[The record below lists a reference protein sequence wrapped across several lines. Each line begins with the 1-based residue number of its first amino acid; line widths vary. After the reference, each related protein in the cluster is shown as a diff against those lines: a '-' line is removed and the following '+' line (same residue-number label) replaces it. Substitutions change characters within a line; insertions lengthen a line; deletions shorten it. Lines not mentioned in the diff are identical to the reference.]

1 MKKKGFGKKI
11 LAGALAFVML
21 AGSFATLAPA
31 VSSAAGYRDPI
42 SEDDMPLKLRYDSP
56 ASHGV
61 GTALENIS
69 DCQGSNSPSKI
80 TQNVND
86 DWERW
91 SLPLGNG
98 YFGVNV
104 FGRTDSER
112 LTIADKTLFNQYG
125 SWTNNLGGLNTFS
138 ETYIDFGH
146 AESGISDY
154 ERTLDLRTALSSV
167 EYTYGGVK
175 YTREYFT
182 SYPDKA
188 LVVRLRASEGG
199 KLSFTLRPTIPYE
212 QDKAYD
218 STFVKDTNNTA
229 SKEGTVVSKVT
240 DGVGEIE
247 LSGTMGCYGT
257 DFVGLYR
264 VYTADGTVSAGTTTT
279 SHRHSDGSTHEDI
292 DGTIRV
298 EGASDAYIVLTL
310 GTDYE
315 LSSEIFTADRA
326 NKPTQTTDLAY
337 AREKVNGY
345 LSAITART
353 EGKTYE
359 AGYEALKDAHLA
371 DYQNLF
377 GRVTLNLA
385 CSEDDMVKTT
395 DALLAAYKAGEG
407 STYLEALYFQYGR
420 YLLIAS
426 SRKGALP
433 AHLQGA
439 WNRYNYSP
447 WSSGYWH
454 NINVQMN
461 YWPAFSTNL
470 AETFES
476 YVDYNAA
483 YLEQAKKNADALI
496 RQYYPD
502 KNGADGGNGWALHH
516 GAYPYGVN
524 GDRSAGNI
532 GFTTQLFWEYY
543 AYTQDKSALA
553 NVVYPVLAEAAR
565 YITKV
570 VVKDAEGNYLV
581 EYCDSPEQYKDGAWY
596 YTSGTTYAQTF
607 AYLNNYHTLLAAKEA
622 GIDIT
627 DSAVLSEEENKILA
641 TVMEQLDHYDPILV
655 GLSGQIKE
663 FREEEYYGDIGE
675 YKHRHISQLVG
686 LYPGDIINSTTPAW
700 LDAAKYSLTE
710 RGDEATG
717 WGVAHRLNLR
727 ARTKDGNR
735 TYKLLQ
741 QLLKNNTAT
750 NLWDLHPPFQ
760 IDGNFGG
767 TAGISEMLLQSHE
780 GYIEPLAAIPDA
792 WADGSYTGLVARG
805 NFTVGARWADGA
817 LNAVDIT
824 SGAGGTCRI
833 KADGITSV
841 RVTTASGKSVSAKVS
856 GGILSFETVAGET
869 YLLSGF
875 SKLTKSNPVTSL
887 DAVYTATGPVTLTFG
902 KVNGAVSYN
911 IYKAVG
917 NASDYTFLANT
928 AENAYTDRRATE
940 EMTSRATYAVTAIN
954 ADGVESERSL
964 AYIIPTDTEA
974 KINRLTAC
982 VTESGELQV
991 TVDAT
996 TATAKYKLYSKNQS
1010 SDAWTLVTESGYP
1023 VLFCTYD
1030 AAKTYGVSLI
1040 NYFDGTET
1048 AVTTVVD
1055 FNSTGDVGY
1064 SPSNLLKGKT
1074 FVPTAAALA
1083 TVHAPAYGYATL
1095 TDGSMDPKTGR
1106 FSTRTAATSL
1116 FDATATLDGAYLLS
1130 ELRLYDFGP
1139 SMTACNYAGR
1149 DMKIEVS
1156 RLGVWTTVWE
1166 GTNADMLKL
1175 RTKDADGTM
1184 CLAFDL
1190 GVVEADAIRLSS
1202 TAPMPNMSI
1211 SIYEL
1216 RLSGIYL
1223 EGAAS
1228 LITKDNIFEGK
1239 TFTAGAQ
1246 ATKLQIGN
1254 YGKLT
1259 DGVYAFVENG
1269 KEVAKD
1275 YSNRLEVATATPAI
1289 LDAVMDLGQKTVL
1302 NQLRLYD
1309 CNTGD
1314 SAASEAGTDISVR
1327 VCNDGVWSEVKHVTL
1342 VGGMGNNIHT
1352 TYRQV
1357 QGKRDP
1363 VKNQWLQFELDGVEA
1378 EQIEILITY
1387 NNHRIIYYEFECTG
1401 ATIGIPSAG
1410 GERRELFA
1418 GKTFTKGKEATAIA
1432 NGSADYASLT
1442 DGVFAK
1448 MEDGKEVG
1456 GVFNRQV
1463 RTENYGAID
1472 AVMDFGTAMI
1482 VDELRLYDV
1491 YPWSKGASNAG
1502 TEIIVRA
1509 YRDGAWSEVKR
1520 LELTTGSDNYT
1531 YVNGELVTSWR
1542 GTSGSAADPVKNQWL
1557 EINLG
1562 GVRAEQI
1569 EIVCKGSK
1577 VVAFYEFEGYGRPAS
1592 AEVAGSNTLSGLQE
1606 KDLTASVPAHNS
1618 GRFPFTN
1625 AFDGDLTTRF
1635 AVADNL
1641 ANGYSLEMNLGV
1653 ARNLYTLRVYDFKGG
1668 TVDGAAASRSND
1680 TDVEVYTDGMWIK
1693 VVKGATLSPT
1703 DAFTSFDLHGVKAS
1717 RIRIHFNNTQTFD
1730 GGTKPSAS
1738 VYEITCTTG
1747 MSSVDKGEMF
1757 RAYTSVPA
1765 MEEGADGE
1773 ALAEYTKAMNT
1784 FRAMLTD
1791 PEADNE
1797 TIAAYTARMKKYAE
1811 TADTHAYGAWETV
1824 TAGTGHGK
1832 STERRVCKNHPEVS
1846 ETREVSLV
1854 TDNRAL
1860 ATDRL
1865 PDGYFAGKTIVT
1877 IGDSI
1882 TYGYQLIDGQ
1892 HSQIKAY
1899 GAWLEDLLGAK
1910 VKNLGISGTV
1920 ITSDTYRT
1928 LNNTLT
1934 RENVAGADV
1943 VTICLGANDWDC
1955 SFIKRNDKDYFT
1967 LGEYGS
1973 TDKTTFYGAVRAWCE
1988 KIVEMK
1994 KSPENAHTT
2003 FVFMT
2008 PLISS
2013 WSGNVATDWNQ
2024 EKRNLYGDTLRNY
2037 CEAILEVCADYD
2049 IPVIDLNLESG
2060 FYYNGADDNNVVTL
2074 IPDGIHPNA
2083 EGQRLLADA
2092 VAEGLMNNAHYIAA
2106 DGTARHTEKKTVVR
2120 PTATAGGYTDIF
2132 CTVCHAYHRA
2142 DETPK
2147 VDNTIGSAKSVNLS
2161 LRGDIG
2167 LNLYYEIPD
2176 ALLAAHPAAAVEFI
2190 FADGK
2195 TVSVRAK
2202 DASRTAEGLYRFTL
2216 PLTAMQMSEEV
2227 EYHLVC
2233 GETSGPYGRMS
2244 VRKYCDSIFADE
2256 AAEEKNPGIT
2266 ALLRAMLNYGSYAQ
2280 LYFGYRTDD
2289 LAAAGLFQGGDDPVV
2304 GATVSVTDAPRVS
2317 GSLPGVTVLGYT
2329 LALDSETALRLA
2341 LRGDDIGSYT
2351 FTVTAP
2357 DGTETTLLPTLRG
2370 DAVTLT
2376 LANVCASG
2384 LSARYT
2390 LCVTGGDGKSMTV
2403 SLNALC
2409 YVGSVLSGT
2418 GETEELTNVV
2428 RALKLYG
2435 DAATA
2440 YIRQAENG

>member
-1 MKKKGFGKKI
+1 MKKKGLGKKI
-11 LAGALAFVML
+11 LAGTLAFVML

-240 DGVGEIE
+240 GGVGEIE

-264 VYTADGTVSAGTTTT
+264 VYTADGTVSAGTVTT
-279 SHRHSDGSTHEDI
+279 SHKHSDGSTHEDI

-359 AGYEALKDAHLA
+359 AGYEALKAAHLA

-483 YLEQAKKNADALI
+483 YMAQAKKNADALI
-496 RQYYPD
+496 GQYYPD

-717 WGVAHRLNLR
+717 WGVAHRLNLW

-805 NFTVGARWADGA
+805 NFTVGARWADGV

-875 SKLTKSNPVTSL
+875 SKVTKSNPVTSL

-1055 FNSTGDVGY
+1055 FNSSGDVGY

-1095 TDGSMDPKTGR
+1095 TDGSMHPTTGR
-1106 FSTRTAATSL
+1106 FSTKTASTSL

-1223 EGAAS
+1223 EGAAA
-1228 LITKDNIFEGK
+1228 LVTKDNVFAGK
-1239 TFTAGAQ
+1239 TFTAGEK
-1246 ATKLQIGN
+1246 ATALRGGCASS
-1254 YGKLT
+1254 YAALT
-1259 DGVYAFVENG
+1259 DGNFYAGGSWAPMVRTQGTAEN
-1269 KEVAKD
+1269 
-1275 YSNRLEVATATPAI
+1275 PAVI
-1289 LDAVMDLGQKTVL
+1289 DAVMTFDTPTTLSE
-1302 NQLRLYD
+1302 LRLYD
-1309 CNTGD
+1309 IVPNYST
-1314 SAASEAGTDISVR
+1314 AAQYAGTEFTFILLTESGETVTKSFTLKEKTEIQAHRKVLTDDTVR
-1327 VCNDGVWSEVKHVTL
+1327 RGYLFFDLGGIAVT
-1342 VGGMGNNIHT
+1342 
-1352 TYRQV
+1352 
-1357 QGKRDP
+1357 K
-1363 VKNQWLQFELDGVEA
+1363 
-1378 EQIEILITY
+1378 IEILCEKTSDA
-1387 NNHRIIYYEFECTG
+1387 NRELGYYEFECTG
-1401 ATIGIPSAG
+1401 GVIANSTVAG
-1410 GERRELFA
+1410 ENRELFA

-1432 NGSADYASLT
+1432 NGCADYAALT
-1442 DGVFAK
+1442 DGVFAV
-1448 MEDGKEVG
+1448 ME
-1456 GVFNRQV
+1456 N
-1463 RTENYGAID
+1463 GAEKTKNLFGHRVQTNAGTID
-1472 AVMDFGTAMI
+1472 AIMDFGSAMI

-1491 YPWSKGASNAG
+1491 ETYNTAANNAG
-1502 TEIIVRA
+1502 TDIYVRVFNK
-1509 YRDGAWSEVKR
+1509 GTWSEAKHITLVGGAGNNIHTTYRQIPNKR
-1520 LELTTGSDNYT
+1520 
-1531 YVNGELVTSWR
+1531 
-1542 GTSGSAADPVKNQWL
+1542 DPIKNQWL
-1557 EINLG
+1557 RIDLD

-1569 EIVCKGSK
+1569 EIICTRADGKTVSY
-1577 VVAFYEFEGYGRPAS
+1577 YEFEGYGRPAS

-1641 ANGYSLEMNLGV
+1641 ADGYSLEMNLGV

-1668 TVDGAAASRSND
+1668 TVDRVAASRSND

-1730 GGTKPSAS
+1730 DGTKPSAS

-1757 RAYTSVPA
+1757 RAYTSVPT
-1765 MEEGADGE
+1765 MEEGTDGE

-1824 TAGTGHGK
+1824 TVGTGHGK

-1846 ETREVSLV
+1846 KTREVSLV

-1973 TDKTTFYGAVRAWCE
+1973 TDKTTYYGAVRAWCE

-2132 CTVCHAYHRA
+2132 CTVCHAYHRT

-2147 VDNTIGSAKSVNLS
+2147 VDNTLGSAKSVNLS

-2202 DASRTAEGLYRFTL
+2202 DAVRTAEGRYRFTL

-2233 GETSGPYGRMS
+2233 GEASGPYGRMS
-2244 VRKYCDSIFADE
+2244 VRKYCDSIFAD
-2256 AAEEKNPGIT
+2256 ATAEEKNPGIT

-2289 LAAAGLFQGGDDPVV
+2289 LAAAGLFQDGDDPVV

-2357 DGTETTLLPTLRG
+2357 DGTQTTLLPTLRG